1 MLNYCFKAG
10 ITAQHCFHTGD
21 SQWEKIV
28 ASCTQDYHSTALWLH
43 LNPPLHFCPRH
54 RRRRVLKQGCGRWSI
69 RTYPFLSS
77 QCLPYPF
84 LETHTRIWRHT
95 ATRAE
100 KLLTRTHA
108 HVTHRSYVSVDAGG
122 LTVRH
127 SLPPTEQ
134 AWLSLSFTTS
144 LIDLLIIFF
153 TGDPPCRGS
162 KAITLFCSVLVY
174 PEYMKVK
181 GPVHQITKKHTFSH
195 LPLAVCRLFWF
206 YFRGFEI
213 YSILYNYFLPE
224 KYLQWKL
231 VTVSF
236 MHYPHKP
243 ERHVQVFKCNFS
255 VLCIAPT
262 GAAADVSVVDILTSR
277 YIKPK
282 LSEWLDGEMR
292 KWVIW
297 QTDLNYSI
305 LL

>member
-181 GPVHQITKKHTFSH
+181 GPVHQITKKTHIFPPTPCGMQII
-195 LPLAVCRLFWF
+195 LVLFQRVW
-206 YFRGFEI
+206 
-213 YSILYNYFLPE
+213 
-224 KYLQWKL
+224 
-231 VTVSF
+231 
-236 MHYPHKP
+236 
-243 ERHVQVFKCNFS
+243 
-255 VLCIAPT
+255 
-262 GAAADVSVVDILTSR
+262 DIFNTL
-277 YIKPK
+277 
-282 LSEWLDGEMR
+282 
-292 KWVIW
+292 
-297 QTDLNYSI
+297 
-305 LL
+305 